1 LHIPLGSLQD
11 RSSEVPRD
19 RPVLAY
25 CGAGQRSS
33 SAASVLE
40 RAGIEIVMTVRGG
53 FSAWADAG
61 EPVVT

>member
-1 LHIPLGSLQD
+1 V
-11 RSSEVPRD
+11 SEVPRD

-40 RAGIEIVMTVRGG
+40 RAGIEIVMSIRGG
-53 FSAWADAG
+53 FSAWVDAG